1 MANIISTVNVN
12 GVRAAAGK
20 GMLAWLAATEAD
32 IVCVQETR
40 ATDEQTRA
48 ALAPALADGWC
59 LAHAE
64 PESKGR
70 AGVAIL
76 SRREPDAVRI
86 GFGSSEFGA
95 SGRYIEADFDAVTVA
110 SVYVHSGDAGTP
122 RQDEKYRYMA
132 ELGAYLTART
142 GDFVVSGDWNIAHTE
157 RDLKNWKGN
166 LKSAGFLPEERA
178 WIDGLLAVGY
188 VDVVRRLH
196 PAVDGPYS
204 WWSYRGRAFDN
215 DTGWRIDAVFATQGI
230 ASRAITARV
239 ERAATYAE
247 RWSDHAPVTV
257 QFAQK
262 IGEPLS
268 DSHVSP
274 DQRSGDGHL
283 WADPVEHD
291 AEPFGVLELRR

>member
-1 MANIISTVNVN
+1 MAYIISSVNVN
-12 GVRAAAGK
+12 GVRAATGK

-48 ALAPALADGWC
+48 ALAPALADGWW
-59 LAHAE
+59 LAQAE

-95 SGRYIEADFDAVTVA
+95 SGRYIEADFGEVTVA
-110 SVYVHSGDAGTP
+110 SVYVHSGEAGTP

-132 ELGAYLTART
+132 ELGAYLTAR
-142 GDFVVSGDWNIAHTE
+142 GGEFVVSGDWNIAHTE
-157 RDLKNWKGN
+157 LDLKNWKGN
-166 LKSAGFLPEERA
+166 RKSAGFLPEERA
-178 WIDGLLAVGY
+178 WIDDLLAAGY
-188 VDVVRRLH
+188 VDVVRQLH

-215 DTGWRIDAVFATQGI
+215 DTGWRIDYQLARGELAARAKQAV
-230 ASRAITARV
+230 V
-239 ERAATYAE
+239 ERAAAYDQ

-257 QFAQK
+257 QY
-262 IGEPLS
+262 
-268 DSHVSP
+268 
-274 DQRSGDGHL
+274 R
-283 WADPVEHD
+283 
-291 AEPFGVLELRR
+291 

>member
-1 MANIISTVNVN
+1 MNVN

-40 ATDEQTRA
+40 ATEEQVAA
-48 ALAPALADGWC
+48 ALAPALADGWW
-59 LAHAE
+59 LAQAE

-76 SRREPDAVRI
+76 SRREPSAVRI

-95 SGRYIEADFDAVTVA
+95 SGRYLEADFGELTVA

-122 RQDEKYRYMA
+122 RQDEKYRFMA

-166 LKSAGFLPEERA
+166 LKSAGFLPDERA
-178 WIDGLLAVGY
+178 WIDQLLAAGY
-188 VDVVRRLH
+188 VDVVRALH
-196 PAVDGPYS
+196 PGVDGPYS

-215 DTGWRIDAVFATQGI
+215 DTGWRIDYQLARGDLAARAKQAV
-230 ASRAITARV
+230 V
-239 ERAATYAE
+239 ERAAAYDQ

-257 QFAQK
+257 QY
-262 IGEPLS
+262 
-268 DSHVSP
+268 
-274 DQRSGDGHL
+274 R
-283 WADPVEHD
+283 
-291 AEPFGVLELRR
+291 